1 MGSAVSI
8 DQVCGRFPSVEICES
23 LMQLSSVNEQGERE
37 DCFLPVVCLRQLHDG
52 VVEIE
57 ELVDNLGM
65 LHPVEDRDDS
75 NIGDEVFGPNRW
87 GFVRRGFPNALGLLE
102 LAVFEGDDDVGGV
115 VVEDD
120 ILQVREAL
128 GVKGVP
134 CDRNG
139 FFGNERTCCRSTKER
154 RLSPRSST
162 GERDWQC
169 RLFAPH
175 A

>member
-1 MGSAVSI
+1 MFI
-8 DQVCGRFPSVEICES
+8 NLC
-23 LMQLSSVNEQGERE
+23 L
-37 DCFLPVVCLRQLHDG
+37 LPELHDG

-57 ELVDNLGM
+57 ELVDNLGA
-65 LHPVEDRDDS
+65 LNPVEDRRVERR
-75 NIGDEVFGPNRW
+75 DEIFELD
-87 GFVRRGFPNALGLLE
+87 RRGFPNALGLLE
-102 LAVFEGDDDVGGV
+102 LVVFEGDGDVGGV

-120 ILQVREAL
+120 ILQVREAP

-162 GERDWQC
+162 GARERDWQC

-175 A
+175 ASELQFGR